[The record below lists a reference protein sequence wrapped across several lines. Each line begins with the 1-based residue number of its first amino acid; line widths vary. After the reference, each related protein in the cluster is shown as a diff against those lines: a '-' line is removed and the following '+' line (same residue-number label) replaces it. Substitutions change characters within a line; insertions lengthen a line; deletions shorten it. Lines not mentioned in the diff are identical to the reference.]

1 MKKSGFLMASMAAAS
16 ATAIS
21 ASNTSSS
28 SSSDFFANSKIQTHC
43 EDSVSSKGRDNFSAR
58 MQPSSDKFAPR
69 FDGLRFI
76 ETLVTAHR

>member
-1 MKKSGFLMASMAAAS
+1 MKKSGFFAVSVAAAS

-21 ASNTSSS
+21 SSS
-28 SSSDFFANSKIQTHC
+28 SSYSSSSNSGSSIQVSRHESC
-43 EDSVSSKGRDNFSAR
+43 SSKD
-58 MQPSSDKFAPR
+58 QQISSSTDKFAPR

>member
-1 MKKSGFLMASMAAAS
+1 MKKSGILIASVTAAS

-21 ASNTSSS
+21 SSKVRISRHQDDS
-28 SSSDFFANSKIQTHC
+28 SKKKDGNSSK
-43 EDSVSSKGRDNFSAR
+43 SVSA
-58 MQPSSDKFAPR
+58 PASSDKFAPK